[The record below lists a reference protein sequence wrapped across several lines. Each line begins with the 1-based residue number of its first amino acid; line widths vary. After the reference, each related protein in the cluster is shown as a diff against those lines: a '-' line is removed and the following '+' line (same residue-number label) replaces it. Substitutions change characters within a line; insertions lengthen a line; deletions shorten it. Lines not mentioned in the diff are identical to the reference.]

1 MDLFEH
7 IVEQPL
13 IEPVATVEKPT
24 LPKIKKSPG
33 RKRLDLTNDERR
45 IRNNASRSR
54 YRARNREALTAYH
67 RYYEQWLKSG
77 KTLPKPC
84 LDNFRK
90 K

>member
-7 IVEQPL
+7 IVEQPI
-13 IEPVATVEKPT
+13 IEPVATVEEPT
-24 LPKIKKSPG
+24 LPKKSG
-33 RKRLDLTNDERR
+33 RPRMNLTDDERR
-45 IRNNASRSR
+45 LRNNASRSR
-54 YRARNREALTAYH
+54 YRARNREAITAYH

-77 KTLPKPC
+77 KKLKPRPC